1 MWEGLDRG
9 GYGIE
14 SRVRARVPRPYG
26 EGWRMIEFAQDLV
39 LIYFGV

>member
-1 MWEGLDRG
+1 MECAGRG
-9 GYGIE
+9 
-14 SRVRARVPRPYG
+14 RNARPYG